1 MTKRANQ
8 CTCPLPAMANVWE
21 VCREQRAAEAEAE
34 AERKTEAEAERKT
47 EAEAERKMRVAVVV
61 RKVAQDLGAE
71 PTGENGEWAVP
82 CPCGQIILIR
92 EEHPYVGIRNC
103 QATHGIE
110 VLVHYELDRD
120 ALEGL

>member
-1 MTKRANQ
+1 MHVPSTSNGQRLGG
-8 CTCPLPAMANVWE
+8 LP
-21 VCREQRAAEAEAE
+21 EQRAAEA
-34 AERKTEAEAERKT
+34 EAEAERKT

-82 CPCGQIILIR
+82 CPCGQIILIW